1 MLLFDIESAILCV
14 VDPEYGLGSGILA
27 DDVLRDESLE
37 LRLNESLE
45 RTRTVYRI
53 VARFCDIFLCGVAD
67 GESEAIVL
75 KTMPERFKLQ
85 TAYRTDIAFG
95 KRAVEYR
102 LVDTVEKFGAEAAAE
117 QGGDLALRVLAYRA
131 VG

>member
-1 MLLFDIESAILCV
+1 MLLFDIQSAILCV

-45 RTRTVYRI
+45 RTRTVDRI
-53 VARFCDIFLCGVAD
+53 VARFCDIFLCRVAD